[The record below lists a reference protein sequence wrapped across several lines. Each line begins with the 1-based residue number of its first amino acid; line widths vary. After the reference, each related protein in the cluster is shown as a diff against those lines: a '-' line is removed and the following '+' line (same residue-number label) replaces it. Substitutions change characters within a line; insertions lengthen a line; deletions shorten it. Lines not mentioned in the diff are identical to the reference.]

1 MPTLPVQAN
10 IVFTYYEDLAKAA
23 DFYVNV
29 LGLALVVDQGW
40 AKIYQ
45 VTPSSFVGAVDGERG
60 AHKPSKDKPV
70 NISFLTGQVDE
81 WYEHLQ
87 AKGVTIHRPLNT
99 REDIGIRGFMAVG
112 PEGYILEF
120 EEFLPNERNAPL
132 LAALRTANLQSKI

>member
-1 MPTLPVQAN
+1 MPSYPVTAN
-10 IVFTYYEDLAKAA
+10 IVFTYYDDLARAA
-23 DFYVNV
+23 DFYAKV
-29 LGLALVVDQGW
+29 LELDLVVDQGW

-45 VTPSSFVGAVDGERG
+45 VTPSSFLGVVDGARG

-70 NISFLTGQVDE
+70 NLSFVTGHVDD
-81 WYEHLQ
+81 WYAHLQ

-120 EEFLPNERNAPL
+120 EEFLPNERNRGL
-132 LAALRTANLQSKI
+132 LAVLNA